1 MGHDQLFKDLLKAF
15 FYDFLVL
22 FTPDLAAAIDP
33 ASITFLDPQTFTD
46 LPQGQLRLADL
57 VAEVRT
63 LDGQPELLLV
73 HTEVQSV
80 LDADF
85 GYRMWEYHALLRLRH
100 QGRLVI
106 SIALLPFKDVGEV
119 RLARYAETIFGQE
132 YPYLDYWQVGLRGL
146 AAEEYLATASALAPI
161 LASLMRPGST
171 GKVGLKVAL
180 AERLRAS
187 GLDEARLYLA
197 VNFMETYLE
206 LDTAEQDLYRARLQA
221 EGATT
226 VDTMDV
232 TQLTWADKI
241 LLRGREEGREEGELQ
256 ATRRVALRQAR
267 ARFGVLPVELE
278 AALEQAD
285 GTALDSLVLD
295 GSIDALLVVLR

>member
-1 MGHDQLFKDLLKAF
+1 
-15 FYDFLVL
+15 
-22 FTPDLAAAIDP
+22 
-33 ASITFLDPQTFTD
+33 
-46 LPQGQLRLADL
+46 
-57 VAEVRT
+57 
-63 LDGQPELLLV
+63 
-73 HTEVQSV
+73 
-80 LDADF
+80 
-85 GYRMWEYHALLRLRH
+85 
-100 QGRLVI
+100 
-106 SIALLPFKDVGEV
+106 
-119 RLARYAETIFGQE
+119 
-132 YPYLDYWQVGLRGL
+132 
-146 AAEEYLATASALAPI
+146 
-161 LASLMRPGST
+161 MRPGST
-171 GKVGLKVAL
+171 GKVGLKVAI

-285 GTALDSLVLD
+285 GTALDAALDSLVLD
-295 GSIDALLVVLR
+295 GSIEALLAVLR